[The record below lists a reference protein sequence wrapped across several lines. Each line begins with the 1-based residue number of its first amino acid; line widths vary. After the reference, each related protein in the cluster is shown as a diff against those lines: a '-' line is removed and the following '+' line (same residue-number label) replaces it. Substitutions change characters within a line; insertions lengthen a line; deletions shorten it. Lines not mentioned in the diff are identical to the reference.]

1 MGARYLDGRG
11 TGRGPIEPTFSRLFS
26 PPTPIFSARWCLTLL
41 EPLQGYRASPAR
53 FAWWPVGWGVRMAG
67 FTIWHR
73 GSLTTE
79 GKQQGGATTPAP
91 KSCAALR
98 GIETRTACSPHPGN
112 WKPAIVRRPFGGLR
126 HLWRTIGVA
135 SRDEQSRPEIVR
147 RPFGGIVRSIAD
159 RCRTP
164 SGSWDLTGA
173 YPGRPRL
180 PWAMG
185 YNPFGVKNLGLCRGL
200 GKEAHRTL
208 RTLAPGDASP
218 MLTPPALPFFVG
230 NLEWLHAREGHRGRP
245 YWPGGKSGVT
255 LDPGVDLGHASRE
268 LVGQCY
274 RAHLSNE
281 QWRAVLAVLGLRGAA
296 ASSGF
301 DGYPELAG
309 IRISRQLAR
318 YAESFRRSSR
328 AKLDR
333 SAVAWEGLK
342 ASGGLV
348 WPGEALVSSPVLA
361 EGSPA
366 LSLVFPSLAERRRR
380 RQNRS

>member
-135 SRDEQSRPEIVR
+135 SRTAAGNRASPLRGIETMFHRTQSRRAVATGNRASPLRGDRSFDR
-147 RPFGGIVRSIAD
+147 RPLSDPFRVL
-159 RCRTP
+159 
-164 SGSWDLTGA
+164 GSD
-173 YPGRPRL
+173 GRIPR
-180 PWAMG
+180 A
-185 YNPFGVKNLGLCRGL
+185 
-200 GKEAHRTL
+200 A
-208 RTLAPGDASP
+208 TLA
-218 MLTPPALPFFVG
+218 
-230 NLEWLHAREGHRGRP
+230 
-245 YWPGGKSGVT
+245 
-255 LDPGVDLGHASRE
+255 LG
-268 LVGQCY
+268 Y
-274 RAHLSNE
+274 
-281 QWRAVLAVLGLRGAA
+281 
-296 ASSGF
+296 
-301 DGYPELAG
+301 G
-309 IRISRQLAR
+309 I
-318 YAESFRRSSR
+318 
-328 AKLDR
+328 
-333 SAVAWEGLK
+333 
-342 ASGGLV
+342 
-348 WPGEALVSSPVLA
+348 
-361 EGSPA
+361 
-366 LSLVFPSLAERRRR
+366 
-380 RQNRS
+380 